1 MRHIRTNHNP
11 LTISD
16 ILLKNGTTSLED
28 FYPLTKVKTA
38 SDKEKLLSQGYNPG
52 YTVSEWPYKLPVD
65 KIYYSKH
72 LIPSTYYYDPDNEA
86 IPIALCLNIYGT
98 ERIPII
104 PDSDQFCEYLLDFAA
119 SLQNPD
125 KDKIFS
131 YLYNQDDG
139 IRSQLLAE
147 YIRRSSPSPE
157 LFDLFQM
164 LYTVTD
170 YNAGEYGAE
179 LLQKLASGR
188 SDEQIQ
194 KIHNALADY
203 PEELIV
209 YRGEAEVTI
218 LALQYPDSGKLS
230 TDVLDV
236 DTGIDWLVYPAR
248 YSQQCQAQ
256 SHFVVR
262 SRLDIVENTEIMVGP
277 NQSFYRGTLRPDCRP
292 FRAGIFIL
300 SMDGVSGLE
309 EGAKAIFPNVAVQRC
324 IVHLIRNSIKYV
336 PNKDY
341 KRFTAQLKKVY
352 GAASLKA
359 AESELERF
367 KQAWSQYPGAVDV
380 WIRNWEHVAQLFQYG
395 SAVRKILYT
404 TNAVES
410 VNSSFRKV
418 TKKGAFPNENALLK
432 LLYLRITELYRKWN
446 GRPLNN
452 WALVRN
458 QLDMDEKLQQRIRK
472 YENGGF

>member
-11 LTISD
+11 LTVSD
-16 ILLKNGTTSLED
+16 ILLENGTARLED

-38 SDKEKLLSQGYNPG
+38 SDKKKLLSQGYNPG
-52 YTVSEWPYKLPVD
+52 YTVSEWPYALPVN

-104 PDSDQFCEYLLDFAA
+104 PDSDQFCEYILDFAA

-170 YNAGEYGAE
+170 YNAGEYGTD
-179 LLQKLASGR
+179 LLQKLAFCR
-188 SDEQIQ
+188 SDAQIQ

-209 YRGEAEVTI
+209 YRGEAEGSTNYRKAISWSLDINTAFFFACRHGDQNHARIIRARIHKQDVIAVNLDSREKEIIAVPGVPFGLTFERLI
-218 LALQYPDSGKLS
+218 GPDSPLVMPFRHLDEYRKGVEQILRLYKLHQRGGTDHGKLHTARVLFLALTIIQAGKIRLNRAELS
-230 TDVLDV
+230 
-236 DTGIDWLVYPAR
+236 
-248 YSQQCQAQ
+248 
-256 SHFVVR
+256 
-262 SRLDIVENTEIMVGP
+262 
-277 NQSFYRGTLRPDCRP
+277 
-292 FRAGIFIL
+292 
-300 SMDGVSGLE
+300 
-309 EGAKAIFPNVAVQRC
+309 
-324 IVHLIRNSIKYV
+324 
-336 PNKDY
+336 
-341 KRFTAQLKKVY
+341 QL
-352 GAASLKA
+352 
-359 AESELERF
+359 
-367 KQAWSQYPGAVDV
+367 
-380 WIRNWEHVAQLFQYG
+380 
-395 SAVRKILYT
+395 
-404 TNAVES
+404 TNAIVFHDIGRKNDRVDDGHGKAGRE
-410 VNSSFRKV
+410 VYEKNAGSSADPAVCVLIEYHCLDDKL
-418 TKKGAFPNENALLK
+418 AEEYLK
-432 LLYLRITELYRKWN
+432 TTDTIRARERTWLLYQILKDAD
-446 GRPLNN
+446 
-452 WALVRN
+452 ALVRVRFGIYGLDVN
-458 QLDMDEKLQQRIRK
+458 QLRLPISHKLVPLAVTAVTGIRI
-472 YENGGF
+472 